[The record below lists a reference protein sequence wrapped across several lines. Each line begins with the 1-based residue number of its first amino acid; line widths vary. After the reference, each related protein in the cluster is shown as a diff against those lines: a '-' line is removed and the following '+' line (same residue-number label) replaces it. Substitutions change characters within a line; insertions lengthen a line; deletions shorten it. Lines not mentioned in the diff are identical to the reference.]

1 MKIKEWWFKNY
12 KSYGTVKETIVLN
25 QDRGELILLYGSNGK
40 GKSSILSSLDLAIF
54 GEELNRQGKRLSQ
67 KLLPNR
73 INGNME
79 VGALFNSSDEEL
91 YVQRT
96 MDSFSAPLKS
106 KLVIDKIPFGKA
118 NGLDDKILEK
128 VGFDFKTFK
137 SFISMNIN
145 HFKNFISLSPEEKRI
160 LLDKLFNLEQINEL
174 NKILKQLTKNND
186 INFNSINKEIAI
198 YRQNISDLQ
207 ETINRVS
214 QKKIVNNDNKIAE
227 LKQIIEDNKDKFVQL
242 EESKEE
248 LQNYINDI
256 QSKLGE
262 LALKKRDIDRDI
274 QEINSKID
282 LFKSGKCPTCQTKLI
297 GELNLLPEFE
307 SRLDTTTKI
316 LSKLVSKIQLGRDEL
331 TNTQN
336 EFRETNQSYNELF
349 SLLTQTK
356 ATIKTLKV
364 VKEEDVSTE
373 EFQKN
378 IDSLTSKV
386 EDKETEYLEVQKL
399 KFVYDSLLPIWG
411 ESGIKRDIID
421 SIVGPLNEFIS
432 DDLTHLKTRF
442 KVELDNN
449 FDAHIFE
456 YNQEIDPET
465 LSTGEAKK
473 VNLCIM
479 LAYIK
484 MLRLKRDINVLFL
497 DEVFAGIDV
506 ESIDDMLILFKK
518 FANERNVNVFL
529 VHHSELK
536 EHFFDRIISV
546 NKSSFS
552 YIEQKIL
559 S

>member
-1 MKIKEWWFKNY
+1 MRIKEWWFKNY
-12 KSYGTVKETIVLN
+12 KSYGTVKETITLRM
-25 QDRGELILLYGSNGK
+25 DKGELILLYGSNGK

-73 INGNME
+73 INGNLE
-79 VGALFNSSDEEL
+79 VGVIFETDEEL
-91 YVQRT
+91 YIQRT
-96 MDSFSAPLKS
+96 MESLTAPLKT

-118 NGLDDKILEK
+118 NGIDDKILEK

-160 LLDKLFNLEQINEL
+160 LLDKLFNLETINEL
-174 NKILKQLTKNND
+174 NKILKQFAKNND
-186 INFNSINKEIAI
+186 MSFSSINKEITI
-198 YRQNISDLQ
+198 YRQNITDLQ
-207 ETINRVS
+207 ATIKRVS
-214 QKKIVNNDNKIAE
+214 EKKVVNNDNKIAE
-227 LKQIIEDNKDKFVQL
+227 LKQIIEDNKDKFIAL
-242 EESKEE
+242 EEKKQE
-248 LQNYINDI
+248 LEGYISDI
-256 QSKLGE
+256 QEKLNE
-262 LALKKRDIDRDI
+262 LSLKKRDIDRDI
-274 QEINSKID
+274 IEINGKID
-282 LFKSGKCPTCQTKLI
+282 LFKSGKCPTCHTALI

-307 SRLDTTTKI
+307 ERLDKTNKV
-316 LSKLVSKIQLGRDEL
+316 LSKLMSKIQLGKQEL
-331 TNTQN
+331 TNSQN
-336 EFRETNQSYNELF
+336 DFREINQEYNQLM

-356 ATIKTLKV
+356 ASIKTLKTITV
-364 VKEEDVSTE
+364 EDVSTD

-378 IDSLTSKV
+378 VDSLTQKV
-386 EDKETEYLEVQKL
+386 ESKEEEYLEVQKL

-449 FDAHIFE
+449 FDAHVYE

-479 LAYIK
+479 LSYIK

-546 NKSSFS
+546 NKGSFS
-552 YIEQKIL
+552 YIEQKQL
-559 S
+559 N